1 MNFPS
6 YGHSMIFKKEIL
18 YFLLIIY
25 QSYVAQPVS
34 LYKSLLRDEHRAA
47 AFMKWGFIWDGL
59 AMFIQAK

>member
-1 MNFPS
+1 MQLKSFAPFELWIMNLPS

-34 LYKSLLRDEHRAA
+34 LYKSLLREEHRAA
-47 AFMKWGFIWDGL
+47 AFMK
-59 AMFIQAK
+59 